1 MQQFGV
7 LLGYH
12 LKNRLLLLYHV
23 FKKLLFMEVMPTCR
37 SKTIIYGSNAYLSF
51 KNYYYPSK

>member
-23 FKKLLFMEVMPTCR
+23 FKKLLFMEVMPTCG
-37 SKTIIYGSNAYLSF
+37 SKTIIIHPSNNYGS
-51 KNYYYPSK
+51 